1 MKKIIFIC
9 VLFLM
14 LTFEVSSV
22 FASEYYVNPNGVVFN
37 AQQLNYISDMYYVG
51 YQDTMT
57 QIEFDKIVE
66 LDLFKQPI
74 ITVEQNSMNSKSDYA
89 VMGNSSTQYGV
100 TTTITKSCT
109 TQCLVT
115 LKATWSVIPSIKSF
129 DVIGFRLA
137 NATIDTINKATISGN
152 NYSVTYQPSEAKVL
166 DNGFGYSIKLGNS
179 VGLKITTSMYTSRNG
194 TIFGS
199 YQHANYNVTLGT
211 SKLYNISPGGYGNVF
226 SFYGDA
232 MFKYNNATG
241 VDITL

>member
-1 MKKIIFIC
+1 
-9 VLFLM
+9 M

-22 FASEYYVNPNGVVFN
+22 FASEYYVNQNGVVFN
-37 AQQLNYISDMYYVG
+37 AQQFNYISDMYYVG

-66 LDLFKQPI
+66 LGLFKQPI
-74 ITVEQNSMNSKSDYA
+74 IIVEQNGMNSKSNYV

-152 NYSVTYQPSEAKVL
+152 NYSVTYQPSEAKVS

-199 YQHANYNVTLGT
+199 YQHSNYNVTLET